1 MLLKMKTSPP
11 QQLDSVAAVARLL
24 DHAILQPTQT
34 EAQMRAELQSLQK
47 FPLASV
53 CIKPYAVPLAVE
65 VLRDTSIGIGTV
77 IGFPHG
83 SALPEVKALEARLAF
98 EQGAREVDMVINIG
112 QAVGGDWDD
121 VRADIAAVQ
130 DVTAAHNGLLKVIF
144 ETGLLPDDATKI
156 RLCEICS
163 EIGVAYVKTST
174 GFGTIKQSDGT
185 LVATGATMP
194 DLRLMREHCAPGV
207 GVKASGGMRSLAS
220 VEEAFAIGAT
230 RIGTTSTLAILDQAR
245 EKFEGG
251 DAAAQS
257 SADY

>member
-1 MLLKMKTSPP
+1 MKNSSLPP
-11 QQLDSVAAVARLL
+11 QLDSVDAVARLL

-34 EAQMRAELQSLQK
+34 ATQMRAELESLK
-47 FPLASV
+47 PFPLASV

-65 VLRDTSIGIGTV
+65 TLRDTPIGIGTV

-83 SALPEVKALEARLAF
+83 SPLPEVKALEARLAF
-98 EQGAREVDMVINIG
+98 ESGADEVDMVINIG
-112 QAVGGDWDD
+112 QAVGGEWDA
-121 VRADIAAVQ
+121 VRADIQVVQ
-130 DVTAAHNGLLKVIF
+130 EVTAAHNGLLKVIF
-144 ETGLLPDDATKI
+144 ETGLLLDDTTKI

-174 GFGTIKQSDGT
+174 GFGTVKQADGT

-194 DLRLMREHCAPGV
+194 DLRLMRAHSASSV

-220 VEEAFAIGAT
+220 VMEAFEIGAT
-230 RIGTTSTLAILDQAR
+230 RIGTTSTMAILDQAR